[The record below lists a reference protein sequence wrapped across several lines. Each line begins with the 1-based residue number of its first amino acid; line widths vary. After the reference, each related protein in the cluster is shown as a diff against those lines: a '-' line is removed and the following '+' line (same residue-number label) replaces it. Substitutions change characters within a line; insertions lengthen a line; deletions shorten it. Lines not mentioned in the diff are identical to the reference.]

1 MVTKAS
7 VLPLLFVVLTVARA
21 PAQFGAIV
29 GSPGAIQALWTV
41 VVAGIVI
48 DRVIVTRR
56 GLDRLAVAIS
66 ALLLLRAGLS
76 FVALAVGRPGAIS
89 FASAA
94 LSGMLTVMA
103 SAALY
108 RRNRASFLDA
118 VTAVVAVL
126 AVLGTLLVVI
136 DALGIAV
143 PGHRFTMQ
151 VATNRVALA
160 TPFGLAEDYSRVGSR
175 ILRLQS
181 FFDEPGTA
189 SMVLVPAAGLAVL
202 TRRRGRAV
210 VITIAS
216 VLTFSVGALA
226 GILLGAGFA
235 LFRGRRGRWVG
246 QLFGVVLGVV
256 ATVLAVPG
264 LTRYVTTKL
273 TKGGDTTSI
282 SQRLGEL
289 GLIVKPGKL
298 IGSEQPVSIGPLN
311 QIRVLGIADIPVEL
325 ALLAVQARGFLAAL
339 QRRSTAIAL
348 SISALTVLGLQRIDP
363 LSFPAAALLLYA
375 TQREARM
382 RYRMPPVTQAS
393 LDPTNDRCGIDST
406 RR

>member
-1 MVTKAS
+1 MATKAS
-7 VLPLLFVVLTVARA
+7 ILPLLFVALTVARA

-29 GSPGAIQALWTV
+29 GSPGAVQALWTV

-48 DRVIVTRR
+48 DRVIVARR
-56 GLDRLAVAIS
+56 GLDRLAVGIS

-76 FVALAVGRPGAIS
+76 FVALASGRPGAIS

-118 VTAVVAVL
+118 ITAVFAVL
-126 AVLGTLLVVI
+126 AVLGTLLVVM
-136 DALGIAV
+136 DAAGIAL

-151 VATNRVALA
+151 TSTNRVALA

-175 ILRLQS
+175 FLRLQS

-189 SMVLVPAAGLAVL
+189 SMVLIPAAGLAML

-210 VITIAS
+210 VLTVAG
-216 VLTFSVGALA
+216 VLTFSIGALA

-235 LFRGRRGRWVG
+235 VIRGRRGRWAVQIG
-246 QLFGVVLGVV
+246 GVVLGVIG
-256 ATVLAVPG
+256 AVLAVPA
-264 LTRYVTTKL
+264 LTHYVKTKL
-273 TKGGDTTSI
+273 TNGVETTSV
-282 SQRLGEL
+282 SQRFGEV
-289 GLIVKPGKL
+289 GSIVKPGKL

-325 ALLAVQARGFLAAL
+325 ALLAVQVRGFLAAL
-339 QRRSTAIAL
+339 QRQSIAIAL
-348 SISALTVLGLQRIDP
+348 SISALTVLGIQRIDP
-363 LSFPAAALLLYA
+363 LSFPAAALLLYV
-375 TQREARM
+375 TQREARA
-382 RYRMPPVTQAS
+382 RSRMPPVTTPSQEPMATRSDFAS
-393 LDPTNDRCGIDST
+393 TLR
-406 RR
+406 